1 MGQNIG
7 DFELLNLDRSS
18 YRLTIIYSLF
28 NEKYTD
34 RLLADSCS
42 ELKLNGIKSP
52 QFKIIKVPGALEI
65 PFVISR
71 ISAHENCDGILA
83 LGCIL
88 RGETYHFEIVANES
102 ARGIQEASCNKNIP
116 CINGILTVE
125 NETQALERS
134 FNKGRSLAKSLIYMV
149 DLSKSLEKE
158 LKEWNQF

>member
-1 MGQNIG
+1 MRVSQVQI
-7 DFELLNLDRSS
+7 
-18 YRLTIIYSLF
+18 T
-28 NEKYTD
+28 
-34 RLLADSCS
+34 
-42 ELKLNGIKSP
+42 
-52 QFKIIKVPGALEI
+52 KVPGALEI

-71 ISAHENCDGILA
+71 ISVYENCDGILA

-125 NETQALERS
+125 NETQAFERS
-134 FNKGRSLAKSLIYMV
+134 VSKGRSFAKTLIYMV

-158 LKEWNQF
+158 RKE

>member
-1 MGQNIG
+1 MGQNI
-7 DFELLNLDRSS
+7 DDLELLNIDRSS
-18 YRLTIIYSLF
+18 YRLRIICSLF
-28 NEKYTD
+28 NEKYTN

-42 ELKLNGIKSP
+42 ELELCGIENS
-52 QFKIIKVPGALEI
+52 QVQITKVPGALEI

-71 ISAHENCDGILA
+71 IPAYENCDGILA

-102 ARGIQEASCNKNIP
+102 ARGILEASCNKNIP

-125 NETQALERS
+125 NETQALVRSVSQGRS
-134 FNKGRSLAKSLIYMV
+134 FAKTLIYMV

-158 LKEWNQF
+158 LKE

>member
-1 MGQNIG
+1 MGKNSG
-7 DFELLNLDRSS
+7 DLELSNLDRSS
-18 YRLTIIYSLF
+18 YRLRIICSLF

-42 ELKLNGIKSP
+42 ELKLYGIKSP
-52 QFKIIKVPGALEI
+52 QLKIIKVPGALEI

-71 ISAHENCDGILA
+71 MSTYENCDGILA

-102 ARGIQEASCNKNIP
+102 ARGIREASCNKNFP

-125 NETQALERS
+125 NETQAVERS
-134 FNKGRSLAKSLIYMV
+134 ASKGRSFAKTLIYMV

-158 LKEWNQF
+158 LKD

>member
-1 MGQNIG
+1 MGQSIG
-7 DFELLNLDRSS
+7 DLELSNLDRSS
-18 YRLTIIYSLF
+18 YRLRIICSLF

-42 ELKLNGIKSP
+42 ELEFYGIKSP
-52 QFKIIKVPGALEI
+52 QLKIIKVPGALEI

-71 ISAHENCDGILA
+71 IPAYENCDGILA

-125 NETQALERS
+125 NETQALES
-134 FNKGRSLAKSLIYMV
+134 LLAKGDPSQRHLFTWSTY
-149 DLSKSLEKE
+149 L
-158 LKEWNQF
+158 NH